1 MTKNELAHKVAD
13 RLGLSKDLT
22 KRVIDHTFE
31 CIYMTA
37 EDGEKVNVGPFIFKL
52 HTRAARKGRNPQ
64 TGETIDL
71 PESKSIVCRVKMG

>member
-13 RLGLSKDLT
+13 RLRVSKPMVKD
-22 KRVIDHTFE
+22 VIDCVFE
-31 CIYMTA
+31 CIYTTV
-37 EDGEKVNVGPFIFKL
+37 EDGEKVNAGAFVFKP

-71 PESKSIVCRVKMG
+71 PESKSIVCRVKLG